1 MLAEHIHPGAFD
13 AGSDDR
19 EHFAVR
25 RTVLQSTSV
34 RQDGFDFCTIASRAS
49 RIAKRIVRLSRGP
62 VSIIREFWSLVA
74 AERVDSPYCGAN
86 R

>member
-1 MLAEHIHPGAFD
+1 MTGRHLPERSHPGAFD

-49 RIAKRIVRLSRGP
+49 RMQN
-62 VSIIREFWSLVA
+62 VSF
-74 AERVDSPYCGAN
+74 DSPAVL
-86 R
+86 